1 MQPVN
6 PNAKLPRIY
15 GSDSGTIANSGSNRR
30 ANDHMLSDASYLRIK
45 NLTLA
50 YTFPKRWM
58 NKIHVSNL
66 RLFVSIE
73 NLATFTSLP
82 STCLRLSSTS
92 TGRVPRGLGSLGSFA
107 GFASFLHSVSA

>member
-82 STCLRLSSTS
+82 KGIDPETLSWSYPLYRTVS
-92 TGRVPRGLGSLGSFA
+92 FGLNFTL
-107 GFASFLHSVSA
+107 